1 MKEKAATCLESTWQ
15 ERETEDVQGG
25 LITVRYCLNYT
36 AQKLARMCLQNRQ
49 ITIGNGVAE
58 TVHYCALRH
67 CALFYVRYY
76 RLGAA
81 GDDGRFGKR
90 GDLLNT
96 NKRSSIDSKVPPHY
110 TTARQHSAQRGRR
123 RFYRCSRGRR
133 RYFLHIKALRERR
146 EKTILM

>member
-49 ITIGNGVAE
+49 ITIGNGVIG

-81 GDDGRFGKR
+81 GDDGGFGKR

-110 TTARQHSAQRGRR
+110 TTARQHCSAQRGRR
-123 RFYRCSRGRR
+123 RFNRCSRER
-133 RYFLHIKALRERR
+133 RYFLHIKGRL